1 MRMSKRLLPVL
12 LLVATAA
19 LGACGDDKSDAAEDT
34 PDGTPTAS
42 TSASASESSSPS
54 SGASSEALGS
64 APAPDVTCDYP
75 ADPQIPAVKENDP
88 PPSKPVAGGEVTA
101 VVKTTI
107 GDMTFTLDAENA
119 PCTVNSFISL
129 AQQNYFSATH
139 CHRLTTLDTGG
150 IAVLQCGDPTAT
162 GSGGPGYTFADETN
176 GSETYGPG
184 VLAMANRGPDT
195 NGSQF
200 FIVYDDTPLD
210 PDYTVF
216 GHVDDATVQA
226 ISDLAAQG
234 VIQTDSGMTA
244 PKEDVEI
251 ESVTFS

>member
-1 MRMSKRLLPVL
+1 MSRRLVAPLAVL
-12 LLVATAA
+12 LTLTFLA
-19 LGACGDDKSDAAEDT
+19 GCGDDDKDSD
-34 PDGTPTAS
+34 
-42 TSASASESSSPS
+42 SPS
-54 SGASSEALGS
+54 SSASGTPEGS
-64 APAPDVTCDYP
+64 GDPADVTCDYP
-75 ADPQIPAVKENDP
+75 ADPPEMPVAREVDAPPEEPAV
-88 PPSKPVAGGEVTA
+88 GGEVEATM
-101 VVKTTI
+101 VTTL
-107 GDMTFTLDAENA
+107 GDLEITLDADAA

-129 AQQNYFSATH
+129 AQQNYFNASH

-162 GSGGPGYTFADETN
+162 GSGGPGYTYADEVD

-200 FIVYDDTPLD
+200 FIVYDDSPLD
-210 PDYTVF
+210 PAYTVF

-226 ISDLAAQG
+226 ISDLAAEG
-234 VIQTDSGMTA
+234 VTQTDTGMTA

-251 ESVTFS
+251 ESVTFG